1 MNQRQRV
8 RMPPSPK
15 VFSQKLSACC
25 IDNEDYKK
33 AQLLKTHSQ
42 LVKRVHLYR
51 IGPPSGN
58 KCCMKSFSNEN
69 FQPSRSRKLLSDM
82 LIFFLNQNLSF
93 GENLRGGTFLKLLDA
108 WEGK

>member
-1 MNQRQRV
+1 MNLRQLDEKCQRA
-8 RMPPSPK
+8 RMPPSQK

-25 IDNEDYKK
+25 IEKK
-33 AQLLKTHSQ
+33 NIKSLKTLNQ
-42 LVKRVHLYR
+42 LVKRVQLCR

-58 KCCMKSFSNEN
+58 KCCMKSFSNEI
-69 FQPSRSRKLLSDM
+69 FQPYRRRKLLSDM

-108 WEGK
+108 